1 MNDPKISLLSME
13 KCVIIPPSVAA
24 WVYAISVH
32 GGCCVFGGIPCGIV
46 LYLITKKK
54 YSEKTKVFIG
64 SFVAIV
70 AAASVF
76 VGRPIIESYSPNN
89 EITFIGPFLASTFGF
104 TTFFKSLNVAFGTYP
119 IGADTDLQTWIHWF
133 VMTPE
138 PSFAKGKAS
147 KANRKEIIAR
157 TRDFFFKIIA
167 LFFLLTV
174 MMQLSPPFYQVL
186 PYEVNGGNNSFG
198 GDTLDWFLA
207 AHVNGFLHLWL
218 LYSFASFCE
227 DFSTITNYILSGG
240 VRMEPGFCNPLLESR
255 SFKETWGTRWN
266 KPVNEL
272 LKRTVYIPACK
283 SGFFNQNQSAVLTF
297 FASGLLHEYNF
308 AMHNHRSLSLPSG
321 YQPGEV
327 TVFFLFMGI
336 LMIGE
341 SWVWNKL
348 YPRWLQSLISSLPS
362 AVTATM
368 LTFLVA
374 ALSERYFLR
383 GWLQSGFVEAV
394 AQMLPHLDC
403 Q

>member
-1 MNDPKISLLSME
+1 
-13 KCVIIPPSVAA
+13 
-24 WVYAISVH
+24 
-32 GGCCVFGGIPCGIV
+32 
-46 LYLITKKK
+46 
-54 YSEKTKVFIG
+54 
-64 SFVAIV
+64 
-70 AAASVF
+70 
-76 VGRPIIESYSPNN
+76 
-89 EITFIGPFLASTFGF
+89 
-104 TTFFKSLNVAFGTYP
+104 
-119 IGADTDLQTWIHWF
+119 
-133 VMTPE
+133 
-138 PSFAKGKAS
+138 
-147 KANRKEIIAR
+147 
-157 TRDFFFKIIA
+157 
-167 LFFLLTV
+167 
-174 MMQLSPPFYQVL
+174 
-186 PYEVNGGNNSFG
+186 
-198 GDTLDWFLA
+198 
-207 AHVNGFLHLWL
+207 
-218 LYSFASFCE
+218 
-227 DFSTITNYILSGG
+227 
-240 VRMEPGFCNPLLESR
+240 MEPGFCNPLLESR

-272 LKRTVYIPACK
+272 LKRTVYIPARK